1 MYYYEQLENGTIGRY
16 TNNAKLAKRY
26 GWTGQTDT
34 EPIPYNGKYYLQ
46 TDYEAIIQSAE
57 YKAQQAEQQ
66 KQQQLQQL
74 ESDYQTGVLKLQK
87 SLNIAQLRNDTALI
101 SELRN
106 DFSELQTA
114 YQAEKEA
121 IENGIDST
129 EPV

>member
-16 TNNAKLAKRY
+16 TNNPKLAVKY

-46 TDYEAIIQSAE
+46 ADYEAIIQSDE

-66 KQQQLQQL
+66 KQQQLAQL
-74 ESDYQTGVLKLQK
+74 ESDYQISVAELQK
-87 SLNIAQLRNDTALI
+87 SLAVAQLRNDTVLI
-101 SELRN
+101 ADIQS
-106 DFSELQTA
+106 DFAELQA
-114 YQAEKEA
+114 SYQAEKGA

-129 EPV
+129 KTV